1 MGETREE
8 RPGIVSAPTTNTPDT
23 IRDIIVAHPFFKNL
37 NPRYVHLFTDC
48 ACFERFG
55 PGQDIFREGQQ
66 ANRFYIIHNGRVAL
80 ETFVPRSGSTTVQTI
95 DAGGA
100 LGWSW
105 LYSPYQWQFSAR
117 ALDPVEAVAFG
128 AASLREK
135 ADEHH
140 DFGYDLLLRVGRVM
154 LETLQGTRRKL
165 VEFYVR
171 DLVE

>member
-1 MGETREE
+1 M
-8 RPGIVSAPTTNTPDT
+8 SAHLCSVNAPHTV
-23 IRDIIVAHPFFKNL
+23 RDIIVTHPFFTNL
-37 NPRYVHLFTDC
+37 NPHYVHLLTDC
-48 ACFERFG
+48 ASFERFG

-66 ANRFYIIHNGRVAL
+66 ADHFYIVHKGRVAL
-80 ETFVPRSGSTTVQTI
+80 ETFVPRNGPTTVQKI

-105 LYSPYQWQFSAR
+105 LYPPYQWQFSAR
-117 ALDPVEAVAFG
+117 ALEPVEAVAFG

-135 ADEHH
+135 ADENH

-165 VEFYVR
+165 VEFYVH

>member
-1 MGETREE
+1 M
-8 RPGIVSAPTTNTPDT
+8 SAHAHPASTPDT
-23 IRDIIVAHPFFKNL
+23 VRELIVAHPFFVNL
-37 NPRYVHLFTDC
+37 NPHYVHLLADC
-48 ACFERFG
+48 ASFERFG

-66 ANRFYIIHNGRVAL
+66 ADRFYIIHKGRVAL
-80 ETFVPRSGSTTVQTI
+80 ETFVSRSGPTAVQTI
-95 DAGGA
+95 HAGGA

-105 LYSPYQWQFSAR
+105 LYPPYQWQFSAR
-117 ALDPVEAVAFG
+117 ALEPVEAVAFG

-135 ADEHH
+135 ADENR

-171 DLVE
+171 ELVE

>member
-1 MGETREE
+1 M
-8 RPGIVSAPTTNTPDT
+8 SAHTTSTSDT
-23 IRDIIVAHPFFKNL
+23 VRDIIVAHPFFKNL
-37 NPRYVHLFTDC
+37 NPHYVHLLADC
-48 ACFERFG
+48 ASFERFG

-66 ANRFYIIHNGRVAL
+66 ADRFYIIHKGHIAL
-80 ETFVPRSGSTTVQTI
+80 ETFVPRTGPTKVQTI
-95 DAGGA
+95 DVGGA

-105 LYSPYQWQFSAR
+105 LYPPYQWQFSAR
-117 ALDPVEAVAFG
+117 AVEPVEAVAFD

-135 ADEHH
+135 AEENH
-140 DFGYDLLLRVGRVM
+140 DFGYDLLMRVGSVM